1 MMRSLI
7 SLPLFAAAALSY
19 PTASNDR
26 FDYVIVGGG
35 TSGLVVANR
44 LSELKNVTVA
54 VIEAGGSVY
63 DNANVTDLG
72 GYGKAF
78 DTSIDYAYETVGQKY
93 GGNKTQTLRA
103 GKALGGTSTING
115 MAYTRA
121 QSAQVDI
128 WEKLGNDGWNWDN
141 LLEYY
146 KKSET
151 LERPTAEQAAHGATF
166 IPEQHGTSGPLKV
179 GWKPN
184 MVEHSFVD
192 VLNQT
197 YSSVGVPA
205 LQDIAGGDMVGWNI
219 YPATVDTTL
228 QVREDAARAYYF
240 PYQNRTNIRV
250 FLYTEAQKLVWSN
263 SSSTADATASG
274 VLVKDA
280 TGAVRT
286 IHANKEVILSAGSL
300 RSPLLLEQSGVG
312 NPSILKAAGI
322 DPKVVLPTVGENL
335 QDQMN
340 NGLAQTSTKNFTGAT
355 TFVAYPNVDDVF
367 ADRTAALAAD
377 VKRKL
382 PRWARQTSERTN
394 GAVTTRQLAA
404 FFDMQYDLIFTSKVP
419 LAEIL
424 VTPAAGAFSTEYW
437 ALLPFARGNIH
448 VRRAGSSAARIDP
461 NYFMMDWDM
470 TEQVGTAKFIRR
482 LYDTAPLSEYFAG
495 ETKPGLDVVAEDAED
510 DVWSRWITENYRSN
524 FHPVGTTAMMSRELG
539 GVVDANLKVY
549 GTSNV
554 RVVDAGILP
563 FQVCGHLVSTLYAVA
578 EKASDIIKASA

>member
-1 MMRSLI
+1 MVHTSRIVPHVVLPVEPTTGQAIFSHFRRCI

-26 FDYVIVGGG
+26 FDYVIIGGG

-78 DTSIDYAYETVGQKY
+78 GTSIDYAYETVGQKY

-121 QSAQVDI
+121 QNAQIDI
-128 WEKLGNDGWNWDN
+128 WEKVSNDGWNWDN
-141 LLEYY
+141 LVEYY

-166 IPEQHGTSGPLKV
+166 IPEPHGTNGPLKV

-184 MVEHSFVD
+184 M
-192 VLNQT
+192 
-197 YSSVGVPA
+197 
-205 LQDIAGGDMVGWNI
+205 
-219 YPATVDTTL
+219 
-228 QVREDAARAYYF
+228 
-240 PYQNRTNIRV
+240 
-250 FLYTEAQKLVWSN
+250 
-263 SSSTADATASG
+263 
-274 VLVKDA
+274 
-280 TGAVRT
+280 
-286 IHANKEVILSAGSL
+286 EVILSAGSL

-322 DPKVVLPTVGENL
+322 DTKVVLPTVGENL

-340 NGLAQTSTKNFTGAT
+340 NGLAQASTKNFTGAT

-394 GAVTTRQLAA
+394 GAVTTPQLAA
-404 FFDMQYDLIFTSKVP
+404 FLDIQYDLIFTSKVP

-424 VTPAAGAFSTEYW
+424 VTPVAGAFSTEYW

-470 TEQVGTAKFIRR
+470 TEQVGAAKFIRR
-482 LYDTAPLSEYFAG
+482 LYNTAPLSEYFAG

-510 DVWSRWITENYRSN
+510 DVWSHWITENYRSN
-524 FHPVGTTAMMSRELG
+524 FHPVGTTAMMSKELG

>member
-1 MMRSLI
+1 MRSFLL
-7 SLPLFAAAALSY
+7 SLPLFAATALAYPAAS
-19 PTASNDR
+19 AQR
-26 FDYVIVGGG
+26 FDYVVIGGG

-54 VIEAGGSVY
+54 VIEAGDSVFN
-63 DNANVTDLG
+63 NANVTDLG

-78 DTSIDYAYETVGQKY
+78 GSSIDYAFETVGQKY

-121 QSAQVDI
+121 QDVQIDI
-128 WEKLGNDGWNWDN
+128 WERLGNDGWNWEN

-146 KKSET
+146 KKAET
-151 LERPTAEQAAHGATF
+151 LQPPTTEQVADGVTFTPEYHG
-166 IPEQHGTSGPLKV
+166 SNGPLKV
-179 GWKPN
+179 GWKPG
-184 MVEHSFVD
+184 MVNSSFVD

-197 YSSVGVPA
+197 YGAVGVPA

-219 YPATVDTTL
+219 YPATVDTAL

-240 PYQNRTNIRV
+240 PYQNRTNLRV
-250 FLYTEAQKLVWSN
+250 FLNTEAQKLVWAN
-263 SSSTADATASG
+263 STEATASG
-274 VLVKDA
+274 VLVKDS
-280 TGAVRT
+280 TGASRT
-286 IHANKEVILSAGSL
+286 IYANKEVIISAGSL

-312 NPSILKAAGI
+312 NPSILMAAGI
-322 DPKVVLPTVGENL
+322 QTKVNLPTVGENL

-340 NGLAQTSTKNFTGAT
+340 NGLAQSSSKAFTGST

-367 ADRTAALAAD
+367 AEQSAALAD
-377 VKRKL
+377 DIKGRL
-382 PRWARQTSERTN
+382 SQWAAQVSEYTN
-394 GAVTTRQLAA
+394 GVVTKEQLDK
-404 FFDMQYDLIFTSKVP
+404 FFDIQYDLIFTDKVP

-424 VTPAAGAFSTEYW
+424 ITPAGSSFSTEYW

-448 VRRAGSSAARIDP
+448 VGGANSSSPKINP

-470 TEQVGTAKFIRR
+470 TEQIGTAKFIRQ
-482 LYDTAPLSEYFAG
+482 LYKTAPLSEYFAN
-495 ETKPGLDVVAEDAED
+495 ETKPGLNVIPEDASD
-510 DVWSRWITENYRSN
+510 DVWSKWVIENYRSN

-549 GTSNV
+549 GTTNV

-563 FQVCGHLVSTLYAVA
+563 FQVCGHLVSTLYAIA
-578 EKASDIIKASA
+578 EKASDIIKASAWE